1 MMNFRE
7 QQLKERDVRRTAPE
21 LDPVTFLDAYV
32 ASNFPQT
39 AAFKSDEQRAD
50 GIVPQSETAGVNYK
64 KKPLSGTSFDNP
76 AGS

>member
-1 MMNFRE
+1 MHGRE
-7 QQLKERDVRRTAPE
+7 QQLRERDVRRIAPE
-21 LDPVTFLDAYV
+21 LDPVSFLDAYV

-39 AAFKSDEQRAD
+39 AAFRSEEQKEL
-50 GIVPQSETAGVNYK
+50 GVMPQGDKGDVNYK